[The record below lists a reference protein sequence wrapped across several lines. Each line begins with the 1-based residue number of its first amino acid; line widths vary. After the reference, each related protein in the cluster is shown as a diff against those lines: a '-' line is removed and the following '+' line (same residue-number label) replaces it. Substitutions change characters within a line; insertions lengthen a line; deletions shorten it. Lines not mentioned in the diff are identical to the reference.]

1 MDNEAKKE
9 HPTPTEAKTEQEPKE
24 EYGIIQKI
32 HALSQKLGL
41 KQGDETLLEIDDT
54 DDPDVKEL
62 RLLQGS
68 WDSSDPWF
76 AIEKNNEKKAYAF
89 IPAEA
94 FSQLID
100 TLRHAQQE
108 NFNLKLEKTIWQN
121 IPADFEDV
129 WVVAMEEIRKYAQ
142 QQNPDKPVSVDL
154 DKLIKKIKREHPN
167 LFINI
172 RDFMPPQMQLQDNH
186 D

>member
-1 MDNEAKKE
+1 M
-9 HPTPTEAKTEQEPKE
+9 PKE
-24 EYGIIQKI
+24 EKQEPSEKKYDIIEKI
-32 HALSQKLGL
+32 HSLSQKLGL
-41 KQGDETLLEIDDT
+41 KKGHETLVEIDDT
-54 DDPDVKEL
+54 DDPNIKEL
-62 RLLQGS
+62 HLIQGDWKS
-68 WDSSDPWF
+68 DDPWF

-100 TLRHAQQE
+100 TLRHVQQE

-142 QQNPDKPVSVDL
+142 QENPNKPISIDL
-154 DKLIKKIKREHPN
+154 DKLIKKIRKEHPN

-172 RDFMPPQMQLQDNH
+172 RDYMPAQLNQMQGNH

>member
-1 MDNEAKKE
+1 MSENEKK
-9 HPTPTEAKTEQEPKE
+9 
-24 EYGIIQKI
+24 YDIVDKI
-32 HALSQKLGL
+32 NALSDNLGL
-41 KQGDETLLEIDDT
+41 SREHRTLLGIKDT
-54 DDPDVKEL
+54 DNPDIKEL
-62 RLLQGS
+62 YLKEGS
-68 WDSSDPWF
+68 WNNEEPWF
-76 AIEKNNEKKAYAF
+76 AIEDNNEKKAYAF

-94 FSQLID
+94 FAQIID
-100 TLRHAQQE
+100 TLRHTQQE

-142 QQNPDKPVSVDL
+142 QNDPDKPISINL
-154 DKLIKKIKREHPN
+154 DKLIKKIKKEHPN

-172 RDFMPPQMQLQDNH
+172 KDFMPPQINQLQENH

>member
-1 MDNEAKKE
+1 M
-9 HPTPTEAKTEQEPKE
+9 PKE
-24 EYGIIQKI
+24 EKQEQSEKKYDIIEKI
-32 HALSQKLGL
+32 HSLAQTLGL
-41 KQGDETLLEIDDT
+41 KKGHETLVEIDDT
-54 DDPDVKEL
+54 EDPNVKEL
-62 RLLQGS
+62 HLIQGDWKS
-68 WDSSDPWF
+68 DDPWF

-94 FSQLID
+94 FSQLIN

-142 QQNPDKPVSVDL
+142 QENPNKPISIDL
-154 DKLIKKIKREHPN
+154 DKLIKKIRKEHPN

-172 RDFMPPQMQLQDNH
+172 RDYMPEQLNQTQGNH

>member
-1 MDNEAKKE
+1 M
-9 HPTPTEAKTEQEPKE
+9 
-24 EYGIIQKI
+24 I
-32 HALSQKLGL
+32 
-41 KQGDETLLEIDDT
+41 
-54 DDPDVKEL
+54 
-62 RLLQGS
+62 QGS
-68 WDSSDPWF
+68 WDSNDPWF
-76 AIEKNNEKKAYAF
+76 AIEKKNDKKAYAF

-94 FSQLID
+94 FAQLID
-100 TLRHAQQE
+100 TLRHSQQE

-142 QQNPDKPVSVDL
+142 QKNPDKPVSIDL
-154 DKLIKKIKREHPN
+154 DKLIKKIKKEHPN

-172 RDFMPPQMQLQDNH
+172 RDFMPQEMNQLQDNH